1 MKNTFIL
8 SVFFFFSLHAI
19 ASQKDLCV
27 LQKGDELFV
36 SVKETDDRDLLIHFK
51 HCMYNNLMTF
61 YKVGYAEN
69 TDAKALPNPDREITQ
84 LFSHTFSDNIG
95 PMSVTGQGWLGGN
108 HSYQEP
114 KAILYW

>member
-61 YKVGYAEN
+61 YKVGSASTY
-69 TDAKALPNPDREITQ
+69 DSRCK
-84 LFSHTFSDNIG
+84 
-95 PMSVTGQGWLGGN
+95 
-108 HSYQEP
+108 YQFDG
-114 KAILYW
+114 